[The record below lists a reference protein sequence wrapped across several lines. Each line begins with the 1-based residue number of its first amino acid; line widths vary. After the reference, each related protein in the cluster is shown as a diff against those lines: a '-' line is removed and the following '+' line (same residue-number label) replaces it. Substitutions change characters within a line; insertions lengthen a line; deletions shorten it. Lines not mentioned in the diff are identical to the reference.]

1 MARSFVNRDSFVAHA
16 SVPCL
21 HIHVDISSEPRPSGS
36 GTLNS
41 LAGAPTCHNTFRSRS
56 RLIAVMMGRIMKAA
70 VLAVSLA
77 VLALRGLSAQP
88 PPDPPAFEVASI
100 KPTSPQQRILAIY
113 TYPGGRI
120 TVTMYTLRQ
129 LLEEAFNVQSFQ
141 ISGDPR
147 WINEDRYDIDA
158 RPPASSKS
166 SKANPNN
173 PKLPPNDEQRR
184 MLQTL
189 LIDRFQLKYHR
200 ETKDGPVYLL
210 LRGKKELKLKP
221 AKNKD
226 DYPWAGSAAGG
237 APFAYGIAG
246 TNISMAQLAT
256 RLTRPLGHPVLDQ
269 TGIDGSFDF
278 KVEYASD
285 DPDADVISSILSS
298 IQALGLKLESSK
310 GPVET
315 IVIDHAEKPSAN

>member
-1 MARSFVNRDSFVAHA
+1 MRTTRISFAA
-16 SVPCL
+16 
-21 HIHVDISSEPRPSGS
+21 IG
-36 GTLNS
+36 
-41 LAGAPTCHNTFRSRS
+41 
-56 RLIAVMMGRIMKAA
+56 IAVI
-70 VLAVSLA
+70 
-77 VLALRGLSAQP
+77 ALPGLSAQP
-88 PPDPPAFEVASI
+88 APDLPSFEVASV

-113 TYPGGRI
+113 TWPGGRI
-120 TVTMYTLRQ
+120 TVTMYTLQQ
-129 LLEEAFNVQSFQ
+129 LMEEAFDVRSFQ
-141 ISGDPR
+141 ISGGPN
-147 WINEDRYDIDA
+147 WIHEDRFDIEA

-166 SKANPNN
+166 SKSSPNN
-173 PKLPPNDEQRR
+173 PKLPPNDEQRQI
-184 MLQTL
+184 LQAL

-200 ETKDGPVYLL
+200 ETREGPVYLL
-210 LRGKKELKLKP
+210 VKSKKEPKLQP

-256 RLTRPLGHPVLDQ
+256 RLSRPLGRPVLDQ

-278 KVEYASD
+278 RVEYASD
-285 DPDADVISSILSS
+285 DPNPDVIASILTS